1 MGKVNKIKSSRK
13 EFKCNKCNEVIPKGS
28 TYYRGEINFGPTI
41 IRCEKCGLK
50 GYEVTTSDYVM
61 RAGELVEDWSNSY
74 SADESGLDDII
85 SAVEELK
92 DELQERLDNMPEQ
105 LQYADTG
112 QLLQE
117 RIDGLDSAQ
126 SDLESID
133 IDSLYEDAL
142 EEFKSGL
149 DFEGADKHL
158 NEEDLEDWESAETAL
173 SNLDRS
179 EDISE
184 IEGNVEAALREAID
198 EALSNNIEY

>member
-85 SAVEELK
+85 SAVEELR
-92 DELQERLDNMPEQ
+92 DELQDRLDNMPYQ
-105 LQYADTG
+105 LQEADTG
-112 QLLQE
+112 TLLQE

-133 IDSLYEDAL
+133 IDSLYADAL

-158 NEEDLEDWESAETAL
+158 NEEDFEDWESAETAL